1 MELNELEDIFNKI
14 TFHFQQ
20 IDSNLDMLRYLLE
33 TSNLFDLES
42 SDYVKMFLKNFYSRI
57 KEKYEYEKLNLLR
70 GEEENV

>member
-33 TSNLFDLES
+33 TSNLFDFES